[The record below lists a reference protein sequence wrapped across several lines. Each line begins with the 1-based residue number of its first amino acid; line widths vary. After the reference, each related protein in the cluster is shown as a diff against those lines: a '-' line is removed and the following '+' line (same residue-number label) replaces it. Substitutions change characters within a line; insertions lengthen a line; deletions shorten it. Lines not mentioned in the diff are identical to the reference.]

1 MPLLDWKDSYSV
13 GVEAVDHE
21 HRELID
27 LINTLHE
34 ELTASGG
41 ETTRRDAS
49 AIFGDIYKGISSHFA
64 LEEKFMR
71 EHGYDQLSDHKND
84 HERLLDELRDIMD
97 DYDDGGGDGR
107 DDRHDEESAR
117 LSERLGAWF
126 ARHFQTHDARLHSRL
141 GAHPHD

>member
-1 MPLLDWKDSYSV
+1 MPLLEWKDSYSV
-13 GVEAVDHE
+13 GIAAVDHE

-41 ETTRRDAS
+41 GSDQRDAS

-71 EHGYDQLSDHKND
+71 EHGYDQLADHKSD

-97 DYDDGGGDGR
+97 DCEDGGEG
-107 DDRHDEESAR
+107 ESTE
-117 LSERLGAWF
+117 LSERLGTWF
-126 ARHFQTHDARLHSRL
+126 ARHFGTHDARLHTRL
-141 GAHPHD
+141 GTHPHDL

>member
-1 MPLLDWKDSYSV
+1 MPLLDWKDSYSI
-13 GVEAVDHE
+13 GNEAVDHE

-34 ELTASGG
+34 ELTGSGG
-41 ETTRRDAS
+41 ARAAA

-71 EHGYDQLSDHKND
+71 EHGYDQLAEHKGD

-97 DYDDGGGDGR
+97 DYDDARAGGVDAEA
-107 DDRHDEESAR
+107 DRQ
-117 LSERLGAWF
+117 LSERLGTWF

-141 GAHPHD
+141 GDHPQFRK

>member
-13 GVEAVDHE
+13 GVAAVDHE

-41 ETTRRDAS
+41 GREVL

-71 EHGYDQLSDHKND
+71 EHDYDQLADHKSD

-97 DYDDGGGDGR
+97 DYEDGGDVGEAD
-107 DDRHDEESAR
+107 SAL

-126 ARHFQTHDARLHSRL
+126 ARHFGTHDARLHSRL
-141 GAHPHD
+141 GTHPHD

>member
-1 MPLLDWKDSYSV
+1 MPLLEWKDSYSV
-13 GVEAVDHE
+13 GNEAVDHE
-21 HRELID
+21 HRELIG

-41 ETTRRDAS
+41 GSDQRDAS

-71 EHGYDQLSDHKND
+71 EHGYDQMADHKGD

-97 DYDDGGGDGR
+97 DYDDGGDVGE
-107 DDRHDEESAR
+107 EESTR
-117 LSERLGAWF
+117 LSERLGTWF
-126 ARHFQTHDARLHSRL
+126 ARHFGTHDARLHSRL
-141 GAHPHD
+141 GTHPH